1 MKRLIISLAALVLAV
16 FTPVLLVGC
25 SESDNA
31 ELGVYTCALIRA
43 DGDSFASDSVHSSP
57 AALELKSGARAE
69 LIIDAQTYSGRWST
83 GADGEFELKLPSG
96 TSKGTLSNG
105 VCTLDL
111 LGEGVEYV
119 FIREGAT
126 LPDDAQENSAAP
138 QNALQRAWN
147 GDWYGAWTISA
158 ATGEWE
164 TLDRQSYDLFA
175 CISVDENGLGT
186 MTLWDEKLTAST
198 PMAEITVEVTL
209 ADDGAPGTLRAVE
222 GNFWLAPVERD
233 VWSFSLSESEFA
245 DLLYLPHAQYT
256 SGEGSFNYSVI
267 LRPWGADWSDIEQI
281 MPELL
286 PYYYHD
292 WYLPVTE
299 AGERMPDSFD
309 ISMIPEKPEED
320 AQEKEKE

>member
-1 MKRLIISLAALVLAV
+1 MKRLIISLSALVLLALAPLEL
-16 FTPVLLVGC
+16 TGC
-25 SESDNA
+25 AESENA
-31 ELGVYTCALIRA
+31 DLGVYTCALIRT
-43 DGDSFASDSVHSSP
+43 DGDSFDLESVHSSP
-57 AALELKSGARAE
+57 VTLELKHGGKAE
-69 LIIDAQTYSGRWST
+69 LIMDEQAYSGRWSL
-83 GADGEFELKLPSG
+83 GANGEFELTLPAG
-96 TSKGTLSNG
+96 ASKGTLDGG
-105 VCTLDL
+105 VVTLDL
-111 LGEGVEYV
+111 LNEGMEYV
-119 FIREGAT
+119 FAREGAS
-126 LPDDAQENSAAP
+126 LPDEENGESSAP

-164 TLDRQSYDLFA
+164 ALDRQSYDLFA
-175 CISVDENGLGT
+175 RISVDENGLGM
-186 MTLWDEKLTAST
+186 MTLWDEELMASS
-198 PMAEITVEVTL
+198 PMGEITVEVTL

-245 DLLYLPHAQYT
+245 DLLYLPQAQYI
-256 SGEGSFNYSVI
+256 SGEGSFIYSVI
-267 LRPWGADWSDIEQI
+267 LRPWGADWSDIEQV

-299 AGERMPDSFD
+299 AGESMPDSFD

-320 AQEKEKE
+320 EQEKEKE